1 MLSKRVR
8 ADKRNIAKFC
18 QGDREAEKGRQRRG
32 QKRQRQRQRQRVSLT
47 MLV

>member
-32 QKRQRQRQRQRVSLT
+32 QKRQRQRQRVSLT